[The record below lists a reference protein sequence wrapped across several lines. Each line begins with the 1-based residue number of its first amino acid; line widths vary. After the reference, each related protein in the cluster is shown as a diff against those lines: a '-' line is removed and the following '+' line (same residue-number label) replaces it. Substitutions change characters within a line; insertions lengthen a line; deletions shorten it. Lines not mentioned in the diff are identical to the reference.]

1 MIEKIIEIITR
12 KKNYSDKRLKCIYS
26 NVCGIV
32 GIILNIFLFIIK
44 LIAGLLTNSIS
55 IISDAFNN
63 ISDAITVFINKMC
76 IRDSSIINILKD
88 CSHKMN
94 KCVVIVTHSKDLAK
108 QADVI
113 FRLWKGK
120 LQIEN

>member
-1 MIEKIIEIITR
+1 MFRKNNKYNLKSYIDLRCTCYFYANFRRFKMIERIIKFVTR
-12 KKNYSDKRLKCIYS
+12 KKNYSDRRLKGLYS

-63 ISDAITVFINKMC
+63 I
-76 IRDSSIINILKD
+76 
-88 CSHKMN
+88 
-94 KCVVIVTHSKDLAK
+94 
-108 QADVI
+108 
-113 FRLWKGK
+113 
-120 LQIEN
+120 